1 MFYKH
6 WKKIALTFTALFWA
20 SCDDSSIADSPDLY
34 GCPPDICNEEP
45 VSSETGQPESSSS
58 EEAVSSSSQKAKSSS
73 SEKVVSSSSEKAK
86 SSSSSEFM
94 DAPLYGVI
102 SCVPM
107 DSSFTYFATDYSVET
122 QKMWK
127 EQEANH
133 DAVGKIDSISQTLAE
148 SPMCLEHLRM
158 ELDRFVALYGAPTI
172 IKNAVESCED
182 GTIQPSEEYAKF
194 LKMKEEWEANKP
206 ALEEELQKAYED
218 KLKEIEE
225 RIDKC
230 LNGSSNEGNQ

>member
-1 MFYKH
+1 MP
-6 WKKIALTFTALFWA
+6 A
-20 SCDDSSIADSPDLY
+20 

-58 EEAVSSSSQKAKSSS
+58 EEAKSSS
-73 SEKVVSSSSEKAK
+73 SEEA
-86 SSSSSEFM
+86 SSSSEFLPVP
-94 DAPLYGVI
+94 AYGVI
-102 SCVPM
+102 ACTPM
-107 DSSFTYFATDYSVET
+107 DSSVTYFATDYSVET

-172 IKNAVESCED
+172 IMNAVESCAD

-206 ALEEELQKAYED
+206 ALEEELQKVYED
-218 KLKEIEE
+218 KLKEIEQK
-225 RIDKC
+225 IDKC
-230 LNGSSNEGNQ
+230 LNGSSGEGDQ

>member
-20 SCDDSSIADSPDLY
+20 SCDDSSLTDSPDLY

-148 SPMCLEHLRM
+148 SPICLEHLRM
-158 ELDRFVALYGAPTI
+158 QLDRFVALYGAPTI

-218 KLKEIEE
+218 KLKEIEQ
-225 RIDKC
+225 RIDMC
-230 LNGSSNEGNQ
+230 LNGSDEEGDK

>member
-6 WKKIALTFTALFWA
+6 WKKIFLSVTALLWA
-20 SCDDSSIADSPDLY
+20 SCDDALTDSPDLY
-34 GCPPDICNEEP
+34 GCPPDIRP
-45 VSSETGQPESSSS
+45 DDIDGTKTDTLYGVLPIYSSSS
-58 EEAVSSSSQKAKSSS
+58 GEISSSDNCD
-73 SEKVVSSSSEKAK
+73 
-86 SSSSSEFM
+86 SEFPP
-94 DAPLYGVI
+94 APAYGVI
-102 SCVPM
+102 ACTPM
-107 DSSFTYFATDYSVET
+107 DSSVAYFETDYSVET

-127 EQEANH
+127 EQEANR
-133 DAVGKIDSISQTLAE
+133 DAVGKIDSIKQTLAE

-172 IKNAVESCED
+172 IMNAVESCED

-218 KLKEIEE
+218 KMKEIEQ

-230 LNGSSNEGNQ
+230 LGKDV

>member
-6 WKKIALTFTALFWA
+6 WKKIALAFTALFWA

-45 VSSETGQPESSSS
+45 VSSEAGQPESSSS
-58 EEAVSSSSQKAKSSS
+58 EEAVSSSSKKAKSSS
-73 SEKVVSSSSEKAK
+73 SEKAASSSSEEA
-86 SSSSSEFM
+86 SSSSEFM

-107 DSSFTYFATDYSVET
+107 DSSFTYFATDYSAET

-127 EQEANH
+127 EQEANR
-133 DAVGKIDSISQTLAE
+133 DAVGKIDSIKQTLPE
-148 SPMCLEHLRM
+148 SPMCLEQLRM
-158 ELDRFVALYGAPTI
+158 QLDRFVALYGAPTI
-172 IKNAVESCED
+172 IKNAVESCDD
-182 GTIQPSEEYAKF
+182 GTIRPSEEYAQF

-206 ALEEELQKAYED
+206 ALEEDLQKVYED
-218 KLKEIEE
+218 KLKEIEQK
-225 RIDKC
+225 IDKC
-230 LNGSSNEGNQ
+230 LNGSGEEGDK

>member
-6 WKKIALTFTALFWA
+6 WKKIALTMTALFWA

-45 VSSETGQPESSSS
+45 VSSETDKPESSSS

-73 SEKVVSSSSEKAK
+73 SEKIVSSSSEEA
-86 SSSSSEFM
+86 SSSSEFM

-127 EQEANH
+127 EQEANR
-133 DAVGKIDSISQTLAE
+133 DAVDKIDSIKQTLAE

-172 IKNAVESCED
+172 IMNAVESCDD

-206 ALEEELQKAYED
+206 ALDKELQKAYED
-218 KLKEIEE
+218 KLKEIEQK
-225 RIDKC
+225 IDKC
-230 LNGSSNEGNQ
+230 LNGSSGEDDQ

>member
-6 WKKIALTFTALFWA
+6 WKKIALAFTALFWA
-20 SCDDSSIADSPDLY
+20 GCEDLSSSGGDLY
-34 GCPPDICNEEP
+34 GCPPDVCNGEP
-45 VSSETGQPESSSS
+45 ISSELNNPESSSS
-58 EEAVSSSSQKAKSSS
+58 EEAKSSS
-73 SEKVVSSSSEKAK
+73 SEEA
-86 SSSSSEFM
+86 SSSSEFLPVP
-94 DAPLYGVI
+94 AYGVI
-102 SCVPM
+102 ACTPM
-107 DSSFTYFATDYSVET
+107 DSSVTYFATDYSVET

-127 EQEANH
+127 EQEANR
-133 DAVGKIDSISQTLAE
+133 DAVGKIDSIKQTLAE

-172 IKNAVESCED
+172 IMNAVESCAD

-194 LKMKEEWEANKP
+194 LKMKEDWEANKP

-230 LNGSSNEGNQ
+230 LNGSSNEGDQ

>member
-6 WKKIALTFTALFWA
+6 WKKIALAFTALFWA

-34 GCPPDICNEEP
+34 GCPPDVCNGEP
-45 VSSETGQPESSSS
+45 ISSETGQPESSSS
-58 EEAVSSSSQKAKSSS
+58 EEAKSSS
-73 SEKVVSSSSEKAK
+73 SEEA
-86 SSSSSEFM
+86 SSSSEFLPVP
-94 DAPLYGVI
+94 AYGVI
-102 SCVPM
+102 ECTPM
-107 DSSFTYFATDYSVET
+107 DSSFTYFATDYSAET

-127 EQEANH
+127 EQEANR
-133 DAVGKIDSISQTLAE
+133 DAVDKIDSIKQTLAE

-172 IKNAVESCED
+172 IMNAVDSCAD
-182 GTIQPSEEYAKF
+182 GTIQPSEEYAQF

-206 ALEEELQKAYED
+206 ALEEELQKTYED

-230 LNGSSNEGNQ
+230 LNGSSNEGDQ

>member
-6 WKKIALTFTALFWA
+6 WKKIALAFTAFFWA
-20 SCDDSSIADSPDLY
+20 GCDDSSLTDSPDLY
-34 GCPPDICNEEP
+34 GCPPDACHDEP
-45 VSSETGQPESSSS
+45 ISSEAGDPESSSS
-58 EEAVSSSSQKAKSSS
+58 EEAISSS
-73 SEKVVSSSSEKAK
+73 SEET
-86 SSSSSEFM
+86 SSSSEFM

-127 EQEANH
+127 EQEANR
-133 DAVGKIDSISQTLAE
+133 DAVGKIDSIKQTLAE

-172 IKNAVESCED
+172 IMNAVESCED
-182 GTIQPSEEYAKF
+182 GTIQPSEEYANF
-194 LKMKEEWEANKP
+194 LRMKAEWEANKP
-206 ALEEELQKAYED
+206 ALEEELQKTYED

-230 LNGSSNEGNQ
+230 LNGSSNEGDQ

>member
-6 WKKIALTFTALFWA
+6 WKKIALAFTALFWA

-73 SEKVVSSSSEKAK
+73 S
-86 SSSSSEFM
+86 SEFM

-107 DSSFTYFATDYSVET
+107 DSSFTYFATDYSAET

-127 EQEANH
+127 EQEANR
-133 DAVGKIDSISQTLAE
+133 DAVDKIDSISQTLAE

-172 IKNAVESCED
+172 IMNAVESCDD

>member
-6 WKKIALTFTALFWA
+6 WKKIALAFTALFWA

-58 EEAVSSSSQKAKSSS
+58 EEAKSSS
-73 SEKVVSSSSEKAK
+73 SEEA
-86 SSSSSEFM
+86 SSSSEFLPVP
-94 DAPLYGVI
+94 AYGVI
-102 SCVPM
+102 ACTPM
-107 DSSFTYFATDYSVET
+107 DSSVTYFATDYSVET

-172 IKNAVESCED
+172 IMNAVESCAD

-230 LNGSSNEGNQ
+230 LNGSSNEGDQ